1 MKLTTRALWLPAAI
15 LLAIFVIMGSIFFW
29 MISDHTEENI
39 SHELTQMLSIEREKL
54 TVGLSLI
61 TATQTPSDAIIGLDD
76 DDSSLAMEL
85 VKQVSRMGL
94 DAIYISDLEGR
105 QLFSSKGTMS
115 ADLSKAVKHADRAL
129 GAISY
134 LTINSSMVAFAPIYD
149 VDTPVGFLFFVIK
162 LNDSLF
168 AYANKLHFEAG
179 VGKGALASE
188 RLTQAEIELKQNSE
202 DFLTMILFTIII
214 TLAVGLGIIMAVMG
228 STSKN
233 IIGRIQ
239 ELLHLLSK
247 MAKGDFTERANPQ
260 GSDEL
265 AQLQK
270 AANATSEQLRS
281 MIMDLSSATEELSSS
296 VLQISNVIK
305 ASSEGVVSQKV
316 ETEQVATAMNQM
328 AATIQEI
335 AQTTGT
341 AAKMADKANKE
352 ADNGNRVVST
362 TIASIRELTGE
373 IEKASEV
380 IDDLRKNSDDIGSVL
395 DVIKDIAEQTN
406 LLALNAAIEAAR
418 AGEQGRGFA
427 VVADEVR
434 TLAGRTQQSTE
445 EIESM
450 IEHLQSGAQ
459 NAVQVMQR
467 SRVRSK
473 DTVDQA
479 SRAGES
485 LQIIT
490 SSATEISSMN
500 TQIASAAEEQ
510 GMVAEKVNQK
520 VVKISH
526 IADQASEN
534 AEEMVSTNQ
543 RLNSLA
549 ETLRVMTSKFIL

>member
-1 MKLTTRALWLPAAI
+1 MKLTTKALWLPVAI

-29 MISDHTEENI
+29 MISDHTKENI
-39 SHELTQMLSIEREKL
+39 SNELTQMLSIEREKL

-61 TATQTPSDAIIGLDD
+61 TATQTPADAIIGLDD
-76 DDSSLAMEL
+76 DDNSLALEL

-94 DAIYISDLEGR
+94 DAVYISNLEGK
-105 QLFSSKGTMS
+105 QLFSTGGSMS
-115 ADLSKAVKHADRAL
+115 AELSKAARHTDRTQRAV
-129 GAISY
+129 SY
-134 LTINSSMVAFAPIYD
+134 LNIDSSMVAFAPIYD
-149 VDTPVGFLFFVIK
+149 VDTPVGYLFFVIK
-162 LNDSLF
+162 LNDTLF
-168 AYANKLHFEAG
+168 AYVNKLHPEDGAG
-179 VGKGALASE
+179 KIALASE
-188 RLTQAEIELKQNSE
+188 RLTQAETVLKRSSK
-202 DFLTMILFTIII
+202 DFLTMILLTIVI
-214 TLAVGLGIIMAVMG
+214 TLAIGLGIIMAVMG

-239 ELLHLLSK
+239 ELLHLLNK
-247 MAKGDFTERANPQ
+247 MAKGDFTERANPK

-265 AQLQK
+265 AQLQE
-270 AANATSEQLRS
+270 AANATSEQLRG

-305 ASSEGVVSQKV
+305 ASSDGVASQKI

-335 AQTTGT
+335 ANTTGT

-352 ADNGNRVVST
+352 ADNGNRVVTT
-362 TIASIRELTGE
+362 TIDSIRELTGE

-445 EIESM
+445 EIETM
-450 IEHLQSGAQ
+450 IEHLQNGAQ
-459 NAVQVMQR
+459 NAVQVMQH

-473 DTVDQA
+473 DTVEQA
-479 SRAGES
+479 SKAGES

-510 GMVAEKVNQK
+510 GRVAEKVNQK
-520 VVKISH
+520 VVKISQ

-534 AEEMVSTNQ
+534 AKEMVSTNQ

-549 ETLRVMTSKFIL
+549 ESLRIMTSKFIL